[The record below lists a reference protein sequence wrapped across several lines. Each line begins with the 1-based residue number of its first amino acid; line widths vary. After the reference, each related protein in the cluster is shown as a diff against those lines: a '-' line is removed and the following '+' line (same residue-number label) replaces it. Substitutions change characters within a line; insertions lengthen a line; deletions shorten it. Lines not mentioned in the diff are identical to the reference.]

1 MATEDRPARQT
12 RPSAFSHP
20 DKFPSPDRRNLLQSD
35 LMNPRLLLVTS
46 SLALSVLIGIVL
58 SLSRGPNPSAAT
70 TQGASAGAK
79 PRIGLSLDT
88 LKEER
93 WQKDRDRF
101 VAAAEKLGA
110 EVLVQSA
117 NSDDT
122 RQIQD
127 VESLIS
133 NAVDVLVIVPHD
145 GAAMARGVAA
155 AKKAGIPVISYDR
168 LITGADLDLYLS
180 FDNIKVGEL
189 QARYLVDA
197 LPNKKGKIIRIYGSK
212 TDNNAKLFKEGQ
224 DRILDPLI
232 KSGDIQVVFEDWA
245 LDWKTEN
252 AKKIVNAAITAH
264 GKDIQG
270 VLASNDGTAG
280 GAVQALLE
288 EGLAGQVLVTGQDGE
303 LAACQRIMRGTQ
315 TMTVYKPLH
324 LLADTAA
331 AMAVKMAKREVV
343 VANGTVD
350 NGFESVPSV
359 LSDII
364 AVDKTNMMDTIVK
377 DGFHSAESLQ

>member
-1 MATEDRPARQT
+1 
-12 RPSAFSHP
+12 
-20 DKFPSPDRRNLLQSD
+20 
-35 LMNPRLLLVTS
+35 MNPRLLLVTS

-58 SLSRGPNPSAAT
+58 SLSRGPNQSTAT

-252 AKKIVNAAITAH
+252 AKKIVNAAITALRGLSALCLARNSTH
-264 GKDIQG
+264 GPRVC
-270 VLASNDGTAG
+270 VLFLSQEQHTR
-280 GAVQALLE
+280 
-288 EGLAGQVLVTGQDGE
+288 
-303 LAACQRIMRGTQ
+303 AACMC
-315 TMTVYKPLH
+315 
-324 LLADTAA
+324 A
-331 AMAVKMAKREVV
+331 
-343 VANGTVD
+343 
-350 NGFESVPSV
+350 VPSE
-359 LSDII
+359 
-364 AVDKTNMMDTIVK
+364 
-377 DGFHSAESLQ
+377 AERR

>member
-58 SLSRGPNPSAAT
+58 SLSRGPTPSAAT

-270 VLASNDGTAG
+270 VLACLPLPCG
-280 GAVQALLE
+280 G
-288 EGLAGQVLVTGQDGE
+288 
-303 LAACQRIMRGTQ
+303 CW
-315 TMTVYKPLH
+315 
-324 LLADTAA
+324 
-331 AMAVKMAKREVV
+331 
-343 VANGTVD
+343 
-350 NGFESVPSV
+350 
-359 LSDII
+359 
-364 AVDKTNMMDTIVK
+364 
-377 DGFHSAESLQ
+377 